1 MGVAWPKMLVVPR
14 PVIPVEDVW
23 ANRPPSPTGAVDV
36 VAVVA
41 GLLKAKAGA
50 AAVLAGVARLEKR
63 PPVCVVVPVS
73 DKPLV
78 VVVPPRPPDA

>member
-41 GLLKAKAGA
+41 GLLKPK
-50 AAVLAGVARLEKR
+50 AVLAGVARLEKR